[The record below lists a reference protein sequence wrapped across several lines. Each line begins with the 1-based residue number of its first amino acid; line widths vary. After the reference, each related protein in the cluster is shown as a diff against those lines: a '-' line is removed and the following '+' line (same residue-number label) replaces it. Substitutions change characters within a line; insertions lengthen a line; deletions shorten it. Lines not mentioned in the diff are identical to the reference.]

1 MYTLRKLHKNFL
13 CIKVEVENIFF
24 FNSLASRYS
33 NEEFGHSDCM
43 EGEIFEQ
50 AAGLVHF
57 FQGLVGGRRR
67 RRYDFYDMPVSNT
80 KANVNISLS
89 GARLTGLAST
99 DFKMLMDRTIRGEPQ
114 DAKVDLIVKIDDFT
128 VKVIQN

>member
-1 MYTLRKLHKNFL
+1 
-13 CIKVEVENIFF
+13 
-24 FNSLASRYS
+24 
-33 NEEFGHSDCM
+33 M
-43 EGEIFEQ
+43 EGEIVEQ
-50 AAGLVHF
+50 AAALGYF

-67 RRYDFYDMPVSNT
+67 RRRDDFYDLPISNT

-89 GARLTGLAST
+89 GARLTGSAST
-99 DFKMLMDRTIRGEPQ
+99 DFKMIEDRRIRGEPQ